1 MEDLRKAPERS
12 GAFCF
17 GPLASDTKL
26 WRYGRMNRRFLL
38 AAGLSLLVSGCASV
52 PVILAPQ
59 GSALAELEPLYL
71 ARADHRGLTIRVA
84 SNGCTRKE
92 DFAFFVERKGE
103 ATSLAFGRKVMD
115 PCRSLLRGSTE
126 LTFSYGELGLND
138 RPTVFLLNP
147 LVAGP

>member
-1 MEDLRKAPERS
+1 
-12 GAFCF
+12 
-17 GPLASDTKL
+17 
-26 WRYGRMNRRFLL
+26 MNRRLLL
-38 AAGLSLLVSGCASV
+38 AAGLSLMVSGCASV

-71 ARADHRGLTIRVA
+71 ARADRQGLTIRVA

-103 ATSLAFGRKVMD
+103 ATSLAFGRKVLD
-115 PCRSLLRGSTE
+115 PCRSFARGSTE

-138 RPTVFLLNP
+138 QAAVFLLNP

>member
-1 MEDLRKAPERS
+1 
-12 GAFCF
+12 
-17 GPLASDTKL
+17 
-26 WRYGRMNRRFLL
+26 MNRRFLL

-71 ARADHRGLTIRVA
+71 AQADHRGVTIRVA
-84 SNGCTRKE
+84 YNGCTRKE

-103 ATSLAFGRKVMD
+103 ATSLAFGRKVVD
-115 PCRSLLRGSTE
+115 PCRSFARGSTE
-126 LTFSYGELGLND
+126 LTFSYGELGLSH
-138 RPTVFLLNP
+138 PSAVFLLNP